1 MCDRLSRCVWVGVA
15 GWGFHG
21 AEPSGGARAD
31 REEFADGGG
40 YGTGAALAAISLTTL
55 IKQVNA
61 SYQQMWPAQ
70 YVPVRDAIVESY
82 NPSILADV
90 TAHGLEIPS
99 PILMS
104 ENIH

>member
-1 MCDRLSRCVWVGVA
+1 MGLSLRGEA
-15 GWGFHG
+15 GLIGESLLTAVDTATFRKSAVYAPAYPRG
-21 AEPSGGARAD
+21 RSCAGGD
-31 REEFADGGG
+31 QS
-40 YGTGAALAAISLTTL
+40 YTP

-104 ENIH
+104 DNIH